1 VSDMYLVILHPNQ
14 QSYKRMRLNRM
25 DDEVA
30 AMIDCRRR
38 AVAAGCKQ
46 SVVFEEETETVVAVE
61 PIPSKCLITL
71 KKHH

>member
-1 VSDMYLVILHPNQ
+1 
-14 QSYKRMRLNRM
+14 M

-46 SVVFEEETETVVAVE
+46 TVIFEEPTEEATETVVAVE
-61 PIPSKCLITL
+61 PIPSKCMITL
-71 KKHH
+71 KKHR